1 MPAFCYE
8 RHAATGGICDRCRFC
23 QLAHCISTRSDRSE
37 RPASITTPNLST
49 CSLVSPQRKVI
60 VMSDPRDEFIA
71 QVVAG
76 QTFVD
81 VGGLWNT
88 VSEKISV
95 AHEHGAI
102 ELTMIDIA
110 PPEDQ
115 QWIDFANRLQ
125 QLGVDPGIV
134 TCLSKDVLS
143 VVEADRK
150 FSATRPCGSKGIGG
164 CDVSM
169 KLC

>member
-1 MPAFCYE
+1 
-8 RHAATGGICDRCRFC
+8 
-23 QLAHCISTRSDRSE
+23 
-37 RPASITTPNLST
+37 
-49 CSLVSPQRKVI
+49 
-60 VMSDPRDEFIA
+60 
-71 QVVAG
+71 
-76 QTFVD
+76 
-81 VGGLWNT
+81 
-88 VSEKISV
+88 EKISV

-169 KLC
+169 KLCVSSSRCESCPAKGEPARAGSQPGAGRGDTAGDA

>member
-1 MPAFCYE
+1 
-8 RHAATGGICDRCRFC
+8 
-23 QLAHCISTRSDRSE
+23 
-37 RPASITTPNLST
+37 
-49 CSLVSPQRKVI
+49 
-60 VMSDPRDEFIA
+60 MSDPRDEFIA

-169 KLC
+169 KLCQSSSRCETCPAKGEPARAGSKPGADPRDGVGDA